1 MPGRTAALGLLLTGL
16 SASMARAA
24 DAPGIATVTAPA
36 PTSAPAPISTP
47 APAGAATTPAE
58 TQAAAAQH
66 AAQEAEAQVIEL
78 RRQVEALEGQRAG
91 YDDLR
96 RRLDQLVARQAEI
109 DRQAAAA
116 RDANPPETSVVRF
129 RDDGIDIRS
138 PDNGFYLHP
147 MVRVQ
152 AIYTGLIASQGAQ
165 DPAPPDVSG
174 FSLGRAEMILEGHV
188 GGPFFQYRLQVDAAE
203 SPSLKDA
210 YVAWHPLRMLSIWA
224 GQFKVPF
231 GLQRQYWKAEL
242 EFVDISAP
250 MAAFSLERDL
260 GIMLVGRLIPG
271 RLTVQAGVLNG
282 SGANVP
288 NNNIDLAYA
297 LRIVATPFGL
307 LPASEGDIEGH
318 VRPLLSVGAAG
329 YFNLAPTDVI
339 ARCDL
344 PNACPNIP
352 MPVADSDGDGRID
365 NVAVWQGGF
374 ELRALWRGAALQGE
388 LFGRLEDPGAAGPSR
403 SYWGG
408 YVQGSYFL
416 LPHRLQVAARAG
428 HTDLPLYGATA
439 EQHLLAGTYQN
450 EQSGVVSSYLRGHRV
465 KAQVQYSHLTSD
477 GQTAPSANRI
487 QAAVQVGF

>member
-1 MPGRTAALGLLLTGL
+1 
-16 SASMARAA
+16 
-24 DAPGIATVTAPA
+24 
-36 PTSAPAPISTP
+36 
-47 APAGAATTPAE
+47 
-58 TQAAAAQH
+58 
-66 AAQEAEAQVIEL
+66 
-78 RRQVEALEGQRAG
+78 
-91 YDDLR
+91 
-96 RRLDQLVARQAEI
+96 
-109 DRQAAAA
+109 
-116 RDANPPETSVVRF
+116 VRF
-129 RDDGIDIRS
+129 RDDGVDIRS

-152 AIYTGLIASQGAQ
+152 AIYTGVIASQGAQ
-165 DPAPPDVSG
+165 DAAAPDASG

-210 YVAWHPLRMLSIWA
+210 YVAWHPIRMLSIWA
-224 GQFKVPF
+224 GQFKVPY

-242 EFVDISAP
+242 EFVNISAP

-260 GIMLVGRLIPG
+260 GLMLIARLVPG
-271 RLTVQAGVLNG
+271 RLTVQAGLLNG

-288 NNNIDLAYA
+288 NDNFDLAYA
-297 LRIVATPFGL
+297 LRVVATPFGP

-329 YFNLAPTDVI
+329 YYNLAPTDVV

-344 PNACPNIP
+344 PNACPGIP

-365 NVAVWQGGF
+365 NVAIWQGGF
-374 ELRALWRGAALQGE
+374 ELRALWRGAALQSE
-388 LFGRLEDPGAAGPSR
+388 LYSRLEDPGTAGPSR
-403 SYWGG
+403 SYWGA

-439 EQHLLAGTYQN
+439 EQRLLAGTSQN
-450 EQSGVVSSYLRGHRV
+450 EQSAVVSSYLRGHRV

-477 GQTAPSANRI
+477 GQTAPTANRI